1 MTSPLLNAIAPRLLG
16 SEAGRVVAASLARG
30 DDPTLAVPGVARPAV
45 VAALFAKDPRPML
58 VAIAGEDAAERLARQ
73 LLSYLPREGVLR
85 FAERTDM
92 PWSDEPPDPRVVG
105 RRARAIHMLSAGR
118 PCIVVASARSLLR
131 ALPPQGSHV
140 FEPLVL
146 EPEAMADL
154 EETSATLARMGY
166 ERAEQAEERGQFAV
180 RGGVLDV
187 FPSDGTHPVRAE
199 FFGDEIESIRRFVPG
214 TGQTIGEAGRTEI
227 FPCRELVVGSR
238 AAGSAEKAL
247 RERALREPEIA
258 HHVEMMREGV
268 YFNGIERYMP
278 LFYRRPGSLTDYLA
292 PRTLVVVVEPRS
304 LFDDAARRRDAIESA
319 GAEAGVELDGLFV
332 EPARIDLGGRQRL
345 TMLSLVRAGG
355 SVDTEM
361 AARRPDVQG
370 GEQRFLAGVSG
381 LLGAGMAVVLAVP
394 ERRAR
399 ARLTDL
405 LAENGAPVERLG
417 GNQPLTRDAK
427 GSESDD
433 DEASERAE
441 DRPAESSPASTTLR
455 TGIVYVSSAEVPS
468 GYVVPSAGLA
478 VVSVDDIYP
487 RSSATRRSVS
497 EVDPTQVTFAFSEG
511 DFVVHATHGI
521 GLFKEMMRKEVLG
534 SERDYLVLE
543 YAKGDKL
550 YVPVEQIDR
559 VSKYVGPEG
568 ASPRVTRLNTAD
580 WAKATGKARKAA
592 KKLAFDLVDLY
603 SRRAAVTGRVF
614 SGDTTWQ
621 IEMEAMFPF
630 EETPDQLA
638 AIADVKA
645 DMESDK
651 PMDRLICGDVGY
663 GKTEVALRAAFKAVQ
678 DGVQVMILC
687 PTTILAQQHF
697 TTFSERFA
705 PFGVRVDVL
714 SRFRSRAQ
722 QAESLAGFAAGTVDV
737 LIGTHRLLSSDVTPK
752 ELGLVIID
760 EEQRFGVGHKEHL
773 KNLREQADILTLSA
787 TPIPR
792 TLQMSLSGVRDMSVI
807 DTPPPNRFPVEVHV
821 GEYDPDVVS
830 GAIRRETQR
839 GGQVYFVS
847 NRVKSI
853 DDAVERVREAAPEAR
868 VGVGHGQMS
877 EHQLERIMEGF
888 SANKFDVLVSTTIVE
903 SGIDNPH
910 TNTLIIEDS
919 QRLGLAQLYQLK
931 GRVGRSHIKA
941 YAYFMFPSGASLTEQ
956 AVDRLV
962 AIKENTELGSGMKV
976 AMRDLEIRGAGS
988 LLGAEQSGNVS
999 AVGFDLYAE
1008 MLRQAVA
1015 EVRGETLPPELDVR
1029 VDLPVPTFLP
1039 EEYAPA
1045 VDERVLLYRRIA
1057 SARTPEAVERL
1068 TAEIVDRYGPAP
1080 EPAENML
1087 VMARIRAVAAQ
1098 AGVSSVTVV
1107 RRRLM
1112 VGPVTLDETQRGGL
1126 ASAGAIYLERE
1137 RKVAQPLEYG
1147 GSVTEAALGILGAI
1161 LDADSSQVKSQ
1172 EEA

>member
-1 MTSPLLNAIAPRLLG
+1 LLG
-16 SEAGRVVAASLARG
+16 STSGSAVAASLARG
-30 DDPTLAVPGVARPAV
+30 DDPTLSVPGVARPAA
-45 VAALFAKDPRPML
+45 VASLYAENPRPVL
-58 VAIAGEDAAERLARQ
+58 VAIAGEDAAERFARQ
-73 LLSYLPREGVLR
+73 LTSYLPREDVLR

-92 PWSDEPPDPRVVG
+92 PWSDEAPDPRVVG
-105 RRARAIHMLSAGR
+105 RRARAIHLLSAGR
-118 PCIVVASARSLLR
+118 PGIVVASARALLR

-146 EPEAMADL
+146 EPGSMADL
-154 EETSATLARMGY
+154 EETAATLVRMGY
-166 ERAEQAEERGQFAV
+166 ERTEQAEERAQFAV

-199 FFGDEIESIRRFVPG
+199 FFGDEIETLRRFVPG

-238 AAGSAEKAL
+238 AVTSAEKAL
-247 RERALREPEIA
+247 RDRALREPEVA
-258 HHVEMMREGV
+258 HHLEMMREGV

-278 LFYRRPGSLTDYLA
+278 LFYRKPGSLTDYLA
-292 PRTLVVVVEPRS
+292 PRTLVVVAEPRS
-304 LFDDAARRRDAIESA
+304 LFDDATRRREAIESA
-319 GAEAGVELDGLFV
+319 GAEAGVDLDGLFV

-345 TMLSLVRAGG
+345 TLLSLVRSGG
-355 SVDTEM
+355 AVDAEM

-370 GEQRFLAGVSG
+370 GEQRFLAGLNG
-381 LLGAGMAVVLAVP
+381 LLGAGMTVVLAVP
-394 ERRAR
+394 DRRAR

-405 LAENGAPVERLG
+405 LAENGAAVERLE
-417 GNQPLTRDAK
+417 DAQRA
-427 GSESDD
+427 GADAGEDASDGT
-433 DEASERAE
+433 S
-441 DRPAESSPASTTLR
+441 LR
-455 TGIVYVSSAEVPS
+455 SGVVYVSSADIPS

-487 RSSATRRSVS
+487 RASATRRSVS
-497 EVDPTQVTFAFSEG
+497 EIDPTQVTFAFSEG
-511 DFVVHATHGI
+511 DHVVHATHGI
-521 GLFKEMMRKEVLG
+521 GLFKEMTRKEVLD

-568 ASPRVTRLNTAD
+568 TSPRVTRLNTAD

-592 KKLAFDLVDLY
+592 RKLAFDLVDLY
-603 SRRAAVTGRVF
+603 ARRAAVTGRVF
-614 SGDTTWQ
+614 SADSTWQ
-621 IEMEAMFPF
+621 MEMEAMFPF

-687 PTTILAQQHF
+687 PTTILAQQHH
-697 TTFSERFA
+697 TTFSERFD

-714 SRFRSRAQ
+714 SRFRSKTQ
-722 QAESLAGFAAGTVDV
+722 QAESLAGFADGSVDV

-807 DTPPPNRFPVEVHV
+807 DTAPPNRFPVEVHV

-830 GAIRRETQR
+830 GAIRRETER
-839 GGQVYFVS
+839 GGQVYYVS
-847 NRVKSI
+847 NRVRSI
-853 DDAVERVREAAPEAR
+853 DDAVERVRESAPEAR

-877 EHQLERIMEGF
+877 EHQLERIMEAF
-888 SANKFDVLVSTTIVE
+888 SANEYDVLVSTTIVE

-962 AIKENTELGSGMKV
+962 AIKENAELGSGMKV

-1029 VDLPVPTFLP
+1029 VDLPVPAFLP
-1039 EEYAPA
+1039 EDYVPA
-1045 VDERVLLYRRIA
+1045 VDERVLLYRRVA
-1057 SARTPEAVERL
+1057 ATRTPEAVERL
-1068 TAEIVDRYGPAP
+1068 ATEIVERYGPAP
-1080 EPAENML
+1080 EPAQNML
-1087 VMARIRAVAAQ
+1087 AMARVRAVAAQ
-1098 AGVSSVTVV
+1098 AGVDSVTVV
-1107 RRRLM
+1107 RRRLLA
-1112 VGPVTLDETQRGGL
+1112 GPVTLDNEQRGAL
-1126 ASAGAIYLERE
+1126 AKSGAIYLERE
-1137 RKVAQPLEYG
+1137 RKIALPLEYG
-1147 GSVTEAALGILGAI
+1147 GSVTEAALGMLGAI
-1161 LDADSSQVKSQ
+1161 LDADSAQVESQ